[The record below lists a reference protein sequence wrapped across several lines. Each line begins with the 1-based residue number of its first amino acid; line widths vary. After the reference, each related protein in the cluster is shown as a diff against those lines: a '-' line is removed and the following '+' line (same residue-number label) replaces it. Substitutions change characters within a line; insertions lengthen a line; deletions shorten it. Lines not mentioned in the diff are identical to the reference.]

1 MKKLNLI
8 YAVVVL
14 AVLTSCEKELDFRY
28 HEIQALPVIE
38 GVLTPEGASIGITM
52 TTPMAEPMD
61 RTLLT
66 DATVSLTDLATGE
79 ADVLNVNQSG
89 YFTGTQA
96 GIPGHLYR
104 LDVERGEDR
113 YSATTQMY
121 PEAII
126 MSMEFEWI
134 KMPYDQ
140 VAVLS
145 VRIQD
150 NPSPDNEYYWVKL
163 YRNGEIYRWGIVDD
177 RSADEDGIITYM
189 TMTTRRDTD
198 KEDDKD
204 VLYDGD
210 IVTAEVSMISCE
222 MYDYLEALINGSNG
236 PAMFQGPRSLGYF
249 MATTPVTHSII
260 FHI

>member
-1 MKKLNLI
+1 MKRQSLI
-8 YAVVVL
+8 YAVAALV
-14 AVLTSCEKELDFRY
+14 VLTSCEKELDFKY
-28 HEIQALPVIE
+28 HEIPALPVIE
-38 GVLTPEGASIGITM
+38 GVLTPDGASIGITM

-66 DATVSLTDLATGE
+66 DATVSLTDLTVGE
-79 ADVLNVNQSG
+79 TVVLDADDDG
-89 YFTGTQA
+89 YFTVSSA

-104 LDVERGEDR
+104 LDVERGGDR
-113 YSATTQMY
+113 YTATTQMY
-121 PEAII
+121 SAAPVQ
-126 MSMEFEWI
+126 SMEFEWI

-150 NPSPDNEYYWVKL
+150 NPDQDNENYWVKL
-163 YRNGEIYRWGIVDD
+163 YRNGKIYRWGIINDRGADD
-177 RSADEDGIITYM
+177 EGIVTYM

-198 KEDDKD
+198 KEDDED

-210 IVTAEVSMISCE
+210 IVTANVSMISGE
-222 MYDYLEALINGSNG
+222 MYDYLEALLNGSNG

-249 MATTPVTHSII
+249 MATTPVTHSIT
-260 FHI
+260 FHV